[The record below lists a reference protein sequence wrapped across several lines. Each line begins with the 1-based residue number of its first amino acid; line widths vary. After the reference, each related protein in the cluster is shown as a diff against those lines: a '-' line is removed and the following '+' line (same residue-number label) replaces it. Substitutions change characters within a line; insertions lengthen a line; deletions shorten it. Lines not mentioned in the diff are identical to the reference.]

1 MHRRVGDLF
10 RLANDC
16 QPLRRLQRL
25 ERVNIAVAS
34 KMTVLLLLNM
44 GDEFRLRRG
53 CWFGLRFE
61 VGRKKRGALLIDNLA
76 GSEVGARNR
85 GEASANSFD
94 QTRSDDVSDDFAVAS

>member
-25 ERVNIAVAS
+25 ERVNIAVSS

-44 GDEFRLRRG
+44 GDELRFRRG

-61 VGRKKRGALLIDNLA
+61 VGRKKRETLLFDNLA
-76 GSEVGARNR
+76 GSAAGERNR
-85 GEASANSFD
+85 GGTWDNRCDKSKSAD
-94 QTRSDDVSDDFAVAS
+94 KTVG

>member
-25 ERVNIAVAS
+25 ERVNIAVSS

-61 VGRKKRGALLIDNLA
+61 VGRKKREALLIDNLA
-76 GSEVGARNR
+76 GSAVGERNR
-85 GEASANSFD
+85 GE
-94 QTRSDDVSDDFAVAS
+94 TWPIRSIKIEAP